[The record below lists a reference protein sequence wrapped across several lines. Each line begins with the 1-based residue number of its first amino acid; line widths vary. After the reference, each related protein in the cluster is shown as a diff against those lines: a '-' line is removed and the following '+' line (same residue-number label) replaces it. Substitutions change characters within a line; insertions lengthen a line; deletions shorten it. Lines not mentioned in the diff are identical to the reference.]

1 MSLPVA
7 DRVASA
13 PDLRCDHCAAPV
25 LGAPVVGDDGRC
37 YCCTGCRSVR
47 TMLESG
53 VFEKPDDLSRL
64 SPARGRGFEEMD
76 TPAFEQACVEE
87 LDDGLRRCELVVDG
101 MHCVA
106 CVTLLERLAR
116 VVPGVVDS
124 RVAFGRSRLTLTWD
138 PARVALSRIARAI
151 EGMGY
156 LPHRAKGAGADRARR
171 GRDREMLVRV
181 GVAGALAGNVML
193 IAVAMYAGLFDGMVA
208 EHARLFRG
216 VSAGLGALAVLWP
229 GSVFFRGAL
238 ASLRTRTAN
247 LDLPI
252 AVSLSVGTVWGL
264 ANAVRGEGEIYF
276 DSLATLVFLL
286 LVGRWIQHTQQR
298 RAASALELLFSLAP
312 STAHRIG
319 QDGRVCEVPADSL
332 DPGDLI
338 EVRPEE
344 SLAADGVVESGESA
358 IDAAMLTGESRPEP
372 VARGSLV
379 SAGTLN
385 LASTIRVRVH
395 RGGAETRAAKL
406 MDLVARATSSRARV
420 VQLADRLAGWFVP
433 AVLSLALLTV
443 AIWQASGVDTA
454 IEHATALLIVCCPCA
469 LGLAT
474 PMVMTV
480 TIGALAKRGVLVK
493 DSGAI
498 EALAGGGRLL
508 LDKTGTL
515 TEGAFSVIDRAG
527 DASVWGPVGAI
538 EASSTH
544 PVGRAIAR
552 AVSSREVASP
562 ATEVVNHSGLG
573 VEGVVDGRRYL
584 VGSERLMTAQGVEPG
599 SSLADWARTQALSG
613 GTPVLVARDGR
624 LVAAMALGDRV
635 RDGGGDL
642 LRTLGEHGWRSEI
655 LSGDRPEVVDRV
667 AERLEILG
675 EGACTPE
682 TKVARV
688 RELVSQ
694 RGAPVGIGPRERV
707 VMVGDGVNDAA
718 ALATADVGIGVHG
731 AAEVSLEAAHVAVQ
745 RPGLEPIGEL
755 FETSRR
761 AMRRIR
767 VCLGVSL
774 GYNGVA
780 AGLAM
785 SGALTPLL
793 AAVLMPLSS
802 LTVLTIAMRPI
813 GRRGRP

>member
-1 MSLPVA
+1 
-7 DRVASA
+7 
-13 PDLRCDHCAAPV
+13 
-25 LGAPVVGDDGRC
+25 
-37 YCCTGCRSVR
+37 
-47 TMLESG
+47 MLESG
-53 VFEKPDDLSRL
+53 AFEAPDDLSRL

-124 RVAFGRSRLTLTWD
+124 RVAFGRSRVTLTWD

-156 LPHRAKGAGADRARR
+156 LPHRAKGASAERARR

-216 VSAGLGALAVLWP
+216 VSAGLGTLSVIWP

-252 AVSLSVGTVWGL
+252 AVSLSVGTLWGL
-264 ANAVRGEGEIYF
+264 ANAVRGQGEIYF
-276 DSLATLVFLL
+276 DSLSTLVFLL
-286 LVGRWIQHTQQR
+286 LVGRWIQHAQQR

-312 STAHRIG
+312 STAHRVG
-319 QDGRVCEVPADSL
+319 ADGNVTDVPADSL
-332 DPGDLI
+332 EPGDLI

-344 SLAADGVVESGESA
+344 SLAADGVVEAGESA

-385 LASTIRVRVH
+385 LASTIRIRVH

-433 AVLSLALLTV
+433 AVLSLALITFAL
-443 AIWQASGVDTA
+443 WQASGADIA

-498 EALAGGGRLL
+498 ESLASGGRLL

-515 TEGAFSVIDRAG
+515 TEGVFSVIDRAG
-527 DASVWGPVGAI
+527 DSSVWRDVAAI
-538 EASSTH
+538 EAGSTH
-544 PVGRAIAR
+544 PVGRAIAK
-552 AVSSREVASP
+552 AVSPADVPPVANEVI
-562 ATEVVNHSGLG
+562 NHPGLG

-584 VGSERLMTAQGVEPG
+584 VGSERLMEVRSVE
-599 SSLADWARTQALSG
+599 SSPSLTDWARIQARSG
-613 GTPVLVARDGR
+613 GTPVYVARDGR
-624 LVAAMALGDRV
+624 LVAVMALGDRV
-635 RDGGGDL
+635 REGGAEL
-642 LRTLGEHGWRSEI
+642 LRSLADHGWRSEI

-667 AERLEILG
+667 AERLRIQG
-675 EGACTPE
+675 EGACMPE

-688 RELVSQ
+688 RELVAQ
-694 RGAPVGIGPRERV
+694 RGTPVGIGPRERV

-767 VCLGVSL
+767 LCLGVSL
-774 GYNGVA
+774 GYNAVA

-785 SGALTPLL
+785 SGVLTPLL

-802 LTVLTIAMRPI
+802 LTVLTVAMRPI
-813 GRRGRP
+813 GRRGKP